1 MLIVFSIIA
10 VCAVLG
16 TAVMLIMWLRDRGSG
31 RRKKALICLAIALV
45 ALFGILSCDDGDDN
59 ESADVQQTHVTYA
72 PVESTPTPAVQTP
85 TPEPTAASAAANDS
99 GTGSSSAASS
109 GSTGIDQ
116 IDGKYVAS
124 KSSNKYHYPSC
135 GSAGNILKENQIWFS
150 SADEAATQGYSPCGR
165 CKP

>member
-1 MLIVFSIIA
+1 MLIIFSIIA

-16 TAVMLIMWLRDRGSG
+16 AAAMLIMWLRDRGSG

-45 ALFGILSCDDGDDN
+45 ALFGILSCDDGGDN

-85 TPEPTAASAAANDS
+85 APEPTAASGANND
-99 GTGSSSAASS
+99 GDGSSPPASS

-116 IDGKYVAS
+116 VNGKYVAS

-150 SADEAATQGYSPCGR
+150 SADEAAAQGYSPCGR

>member
-1 MLIVFSIIA
+1 MLIVFSLIA

-16 TAVMLIMWLRDRGSG
+16 AAVMLIMWLRDRGSG

-45 ALFGILSCDDGDDN
+45 ALFGIVSCDDGDDN

-72 PVESTPTPAVQTP
+72 PVESTPTPAVQTQ
-85 TPEPTAASAAANDS
+85 TPESTAAPAAVNND
-99 GTGSSSAASS
+99 GDSSSSPASS

-116 IDGKYVAS
+116 VNGKYVAS
-124 KSSNKYHYPSC
+124 KSSTKYHYPSC

-150 SADEAATQGYSPCGR
+150 SADEAAAQGYSPCGR